1 MSYLDQP
8 GEWESRKISIMGVA
22 KSFLS
27 QLSVGQD
34 LTKISLPAAFQY
46 PYSALELGAHRCL
59 NYCHLLFK
67 ANEEEDPLQRLLYA
81 LRWFLSCTQKEKFEK
96 KPYNPILGESHLAWI
111 NSEEYGRS
119 NYLAEQTVHH
129 PPICSYMMENTDQK
143 VKMEGNIAFDIHFHG
158 NSVSMLTKGPI
169 KMNLGAKN
177 EQYLFSTVL
186 PDLSIRNVI
195 IGTKRLSWDGEVS
208 ISCPETGY
216 KAIFSYQEEG
226 WYCTNV
232 VNGTIL
238 KDNAPDQPLYT
249 FYGACGG
256 KIDITDCK
264 TNQVETLFDYTI
276 QVPNKLVYPP
286 TEIQDER
293 NSLKVWADVNKA
305 IVVDDL
311 VKADIAKRAVE
322 DSQRK
327 RRASGANYAPRFF
340 QFNNETG
347 FWECISL
354 AVESHIETINRKMN
368 NLSTVDSLVTDS
380 LVKTTQGLNLKGKN
394 ESVFSLNETFVA
406 GEI

>member
-1 MSYLDQP
+1 
-8 GEWESRKISIMGVA
+8 
-22 KSFLS
+22 
-27 QLSVGQD
+27 VGFP
-34 LTKISLPAAFQY
+34 KNWIV
-46 PYSALELGAHRCL
+46 
-59 NYCHLLFK
+59 
-67 ANEEEDPLQRLLYA
+67 RLLYA

-380 LVKTTQGLNLKGKN
+380 LVKTTQELNLKGTN
-394 ESVFSLNETFVA
+394 ESVSSLNETFVA
-406 GEI
+406 EEL